1 MARSVI
7 VQSGQALGI
16 SHLKNKQIEAVETF
30 ASGHDTFVSLPTG
43 DGKSVIY
50 AVLPL
55 VFDKIRGT

>member
-16 SHLKNKQIEAVETF
+16 SHLKNKQTEAVETF
-30 ASGHDTFVSLPTG
+30 ASGHDTFVSLY
-43 DGKSVIY
+43 GKSVIY

-55 VFDKIRGT
+55 VFDKIRST